1 MDAQA
6 VDLLRSGDAKYWRKH
21 RESRP
26 AWVPS
31 FEGADLSDLNLHSND
46 YANGW
51 DLSRCRFDGANLR
64 GARIIRANLTGASL
78 RGADLT
84 GASLAHSVL
93 LEADLTG
100 ARMAHVELREIKRE
114 DEPLEPAVVTC
125 LLCSD
130 DAAASHLGPRVE
142 LTCAGCRRYAVAR
155 AEFERVLLGELG
167 TPQVRQDRT
176 AATATLDYS
185 EFVRSSNAEG
195 RDAWLEH
202 CPFCS
207 RWSCRAMLGNGGATC
222 ACRACG
228 LYELAAPATTP
239 SELDAGA
246 RLKISWR
253 LRERFDQH
261 VLAGEAPKPVPVP
274 IDPKRLSEF
283 SQSIQA
289 PDDPLDCL
297 RLLIGWIQA
306 RSRPNGGYVELR
318 PIDFAVAHAD
328 SPEAMEYLLGQATE
342 LGWIEQRVN
351 EGWRLTLDGWKQALE
366 WRRTK
371 SDERQVFVAMSFD
384 PQYEPAFDAMA
395 AAIRA
400 SGLKP
405 MRVDKLEHNEKICD
419 RLVAEIRRSRMLV
432 ADCSHG
438 SGNVYFEAGFALG
451 LGLTVIW
458 TCKESEKDELR
469 FDTRQYAHILWKDP
483 ADLERKLSDRLNATL
498 LPLE

>member
-6 VDLLRSGDAKYWRKH
+6 VELLRSGDAKYWRKH
-21 RESRP
+21 RQSRP
-26 AWVPS
+26 KWSPS
-31 FEGADLSDLNLHSND
+31 FEGADLSGINLHAND

-51 DLSRCRFDGANLR
+51 DLSHCRFDGANLR
-64 GARIIRANLTGASL
+64 GARIIRANLTRASL

-93 LEADLTG
+93 LEADLDG
-100 ARMAHVELREIKRE
+100 ARMARTDLREIKRANTR
-114 DEPLEPAVVTC
+114 LLPAVVTC
-125 LLCSD
+125 LLCAA
-130 DAAASHLGPRVE
+130 DAGVDHLGVTTA
-142 LTCAGCRRYAVAR
+142 LTCATCGRYEVSVDD
-155 AEFERVLLGELG
+155 FQRVLLSEQES
-167 TPQVRQDRT
+167 PHVREDRT
-176 AATATLDYS
+176 AATAALDYI
-185 EFVRSSNAEG
+185 EFAKACRSD
-195 RDAWLEH
+195 RHTIRLEH
-202 CPFCS
+202 CPFCAQ
-207 RWSCRAMLGNGGATC
+207 WSCRAVLADGGSTC

-228 LYELAAPATTP
+228 LYEFAAPGPTATD
-239 SELDAGA
+239 LDASL
-246 RLKISWR
+246 RLKVCWR
-253 LRERFDQH
+253 LRERFDEQ
-261 VLAGEAPKPVPVP
+261 VLSGAEPRAVRV
-274 IDPKRLSEF
+274 DPRLLKDLAESTH
-283 SQSIQA
+283 A

-297 RLLIGWIQA
+297 RLLMGWIQA
-306 RSRPNGGYVELR
+306 RSRPNGGFVELR

-328 SPEAMEYLLGQATE
+328 SSAAMDYLMEQATG

-384 PQYEPAFDAMA
+384 PQYEPAWEAMA

-458 TCKESEKDELR
+458 TCRESEKDELR

-483 ADLERKLSDRLNATL
+483 TDLGRKLADRLNATL